1 MRISDWS
8 SDVCSSDLSRSSES
22 PIPNPQSRNFRM
34 KFSENWLRQHVTT
47 DATRHALAATLT
59 AFGLEVG
66 ELMPLGE
73 EIDGVVVARFESAE
87 NHPDAE
93 RLPICKIVAGNGT
106 KLQILCSAPNA
117 RAGRVAPLATI
128 ATRIGA

>member
-47 DATRHALAATLT
+47 DATRDELAATLT
-59 AFGLEVG
+59 AIGLEAE
-66 ELMPLGE
+66 ELVPLGE
-73 EIDGVVVARFESAE
+73 ELDGVVVARLVSAE
-87 NHPDAE
+87 KHREDD
-93 RLPICKIVAGNGT
+93 RLQGRQVDSRHRTLLPVTCGR
-106 KLQILCSAPNA
+106 PN
-117 RAGRVAPLATI
+117 PP
-128 ATRIGA
+128 